1 MNRKSTVPRRSNRL
15 TFGQRRSFLPFF
27 LSKFLFFFRGSLFT
41 TCQYFNRGR
50 YRHRLQGVLV
60 CVCVCVFFR
69 HFYCRFYWVPPV
81 TGNGVFFFFFVCY
94 LLRNKKHE
102 ANKLKKK
109 ERKPDAVLF
118 FNDRFDFLCRRFRL
132 CPRSGQRVST

>member
-27 LSKFLFFFRGSLFT
+27 LSKFLFFSGVSLYDVSIFQPWPLSASIT
-41 TCQYFNRGR
+41 GC
-50 YRHRLQGVLV
+50 VSV
-60 CVCVCVFFR
+60 CVCVCVFSPFLLPFLLGSAGYGKR
-69 HFYCRFYWVPPV
+69 
-81 TGNGVFFFFFVCY
+81 GFFFFCVCY